1 MSEELV
7 PTMVDYSDQ
16 DLDKGA
22 HGCEPSALLL
32 SYPVIPYPVIPY
44 PVIPIEILLP
54 LTET

>member
-32 SYPVIPYPVIPY
+32 SYPVIPYPVIP
-44 PVIPIEILLP
+44 IEILLP